1 MPNKKFFISLFP
13 RSDGFPIASDLKNAP
28 SIRDSKTAVH

>member
-1 MPNKKFFISLFP
+1 MPNKEFFIPLFLC
-13 RSDGFPIASDLKNAP
+13 SDGFLIASDLKNAP